1 MVSQSG
7 RVEVVVGL
15 QWGDEGKGRVADA
28 LAPGFDVFV
37 RGQGGANSGHTVVI
51 DGKRHELFLLPT
63 GMLRPCKTCVL
74 GSGVLIDP
82 ELLLAE
88 LRNLQEGGMDRASL
102 VVSETAHAI
111 MPYHKLL
118 DRARD
123 RSRGRRRPPGSHDL
137 GMDSACADKYAR
149 RGVRIEDVLDEDIL
163 RERLEANLDEA
174 NTLLSKVYD
183 EEPLPFHETYSK
195 ALSWGRALAPY
206 VCDASL
212 SVSEALAEGKGV
224 LFEGAQG
231 TLLDVDL
238 GTYPHVTNSCTAAAG
253 ACTGLGVGP
262 SAIDRVIGVL
272 KAYCTRAGEG
282 PFPTEEHGE
291 RGDGLRTRGAE
302 FDSATGAA
310 RRCGWL
316 DLPALRYAARVN
328 GASSLAIT
336 KLDILAGVE
345 RIPVCVSYE
354 IDGAEVG
361 EFPCSSASLARAV
374 PRYEHLEG
382 WRDDIS
388 RCTSFGDLP
397 KNARDYVR
405 YVEAAVGTPV
415 SMVGV
420 GPGREQTIL
429 LDS

>member
-1 MVSQSG
+1 M
-7 RVEVVVGL
+7 
-15 QWGDEGKGRVADA
+15 
-28 LAPGFDVFV
+28 
-37 RGQGGANSGHTVVI
+37 
-51 DGKRHELFLLPT
+51 
-63 GMLRPCKTCVL
+63 
-74 GSGVLIDP
+74 
-82 ELLLAE
+82 
-88 LRNLQEGGMDRASL
+88 
-102 VVSETAHAI
+102 SETLRLQALCEAI
-111 MPYHKLL
+111 LAV
-118 DRARD
+118 AR
-123 RSRGRRRPPGSHDL
+123 
-137 GMDSACADKYAR
+137 
-149 RGVRIEDVLDEDIL
+149 
-163 RERLEANLDEA
+163 
-174 NTLLSKVYD
+174 
-183 EEPLPFHETYSK
+183 EPVV
-195 ALSWGRALAPY
+195 A
-206 VCDASL
+206 
-212 SVSEALAEGKGV
+212 EALAEGKGV

-316 DLPALRYAARVN
+316 DLPALRYAAKVN

-388 RCTSFGDLP
+388 RCTSFGELP

-405 YVEAAVGTPV
+405 YVETAVGTPV

-429 LDS
+429 LDA